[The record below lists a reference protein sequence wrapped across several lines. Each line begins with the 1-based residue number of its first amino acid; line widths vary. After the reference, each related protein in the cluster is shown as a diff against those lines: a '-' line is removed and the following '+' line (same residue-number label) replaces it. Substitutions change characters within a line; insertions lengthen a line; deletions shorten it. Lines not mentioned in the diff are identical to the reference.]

1 VKQLAAALIAA
12 QADMPAVEPN
22 ATNPHYKSRFVTLDH
37 LIAKTRP
44 TLTKHGLAIMQFP
57 SQLDGAPALTTRLVH
72 LSGEAVEDTMPL
84 VLAKQDMQGL
94 GGALTYARRYAW
106 SAVLGISS
114 EEDDDAERD
123 AAAARDRE
131 VPAALADDPPEEPIV
146 AKASKAQ
153 KDKLNVLVGKLR
165 DGGYLETKHLYR
177 KLGVPVADG
186 TDENGV
192 LHWGPLREQLTKQQ
206 ASTLIEGLTKL
217 EAAAA
222 KPTFEAPET
231 VQEKL
236 A

>member
-12 QADMPAVEPN
+12 QAEMPAVEPN

-131 VPAALADDPPEEPIV
+131 VPAALADDPPDANLVEPATV
-146 AKASKAQ
+146 GDRK
-153 KDKLNVLVGKLR
+153 KLDVLVGKLR
-165 DGGYLETKHLYR
+165 REGHIKTEQLYAALGMPMVPDDDG
-177 KLGVPVADG
+177 VV
-186 TDENGV
+186 
-192 LHWGPLREQLTKQQ
+192 HWSPLRDSLTQGQ
-206 ASTLIEGLTKL
+206 A
-217 EAAAA
+217 EALLRRLRKFEKNVAAA
-222 KPTFEAPET
+222 KFEAPDT
-231 VQEKL
+231 VQEQL